1 MKKSILF
8 YISLLILVLSVFAVT
23 VSADGETE
31 ADKPVSIAVSGG
43 MKTLYSVGEPLDV
56 SGGKIS
62 VTYKSGE
69 VREVALTKEAVSGFD
84 SSSPGKKTLTLTYE
98 DLTAEF
104 EITVRK
110 PVALAIT
117 SDKYGIDVQFVT
129 GIAPGTKV
137 SELLAHINEKDAVSV
152 RDGEEAVKGDPVVR
166 TGMKIDLLYPDSNEL
181 VQTLTFVVTGDANGD
196 GKVSLTDLLKVA
208 SHLSGSK
215 RLKGEQER
223 AALVT
228 GGKEISS
235 ADLEKLEN
243 VVLGISTIGG

>member
-1 MKKSILF
+1 MKKPIIF
-8 YISLLILVLSVFAVT
+8 YTALLILVLAVSGITVFAE
-23 VSADGETE
+23 GETE
-31 ADKPVSIAVSGG
+31 ADKPVSISVSGG
-43 MKTLYSVGEPLDV
+43 MKTVYSVGEELDV

-62 VTYKSGE
+62 VTYKSGA

-117 SDKYGIDVQFVT
+117 SDKYAIDVQFVT

-137 SELLAHINEKDAVSV
+137 SELLTHINEKDAVFV
-152 RDGEEAVKGDPVVR
+152 RDGEETVKGDPLVR
-166 TGMKIDLLYPDSNEL
+166 TGMKIDLTYPDTGEL
-181 VQTLTFVVTGDANGD
+181 VQTLTLVVTGDANGD
-196 GKVSLTDLLKVA
+196 GKVSLSDLLKVA
-208 SHLSGSK
+208 AHLSGSK

-228 GGKEISS
+228 GGKEIAS
-235 ADLEKLEN
+235 ADLEKLED
-243 VVLGISTIGG
+243 VVLGVSTIGG